1 MTSRAGNERSALAW
15 RCCLSS
21 RVRGRCASG
30 MCKEVLSIL
39 NRRRYNLWMW
49 IALAAI
55 VTNPTWLQLFLDV
68 LHRVLGLFGL
78 Q

>member
-1 MTSRAGNERSALAW
+1 M
-15 RCCLSS
+15 
-21 RVRGRCASG
+21 
-30 MCKEVLSIL
+30 L
-39 NRRRYNLWMW
+39 NRRRYNIWMW
-49 IALAAI
+49 VALAAI